1 MIIRALFLCLSG
13 LMIFQSGSVAEQ
25 GKTRNLRNVSP
36 RVERSDIRP
45 DLAIKFEDVAQ
56 LKIGSRKSMFHM
68 GEMIT
73 IDIALLNTSPQPL
86 FFRKLSDLDINATSS
101 TGQKMAVQRYG
112 VPERAMVPA
121 AFVRLSPGEIVV
133 NSFQLLVGCDK
144 RAFTQTSGEDDRTIF
159 DRGLFLNWGDACLPN
174 PESETVM
181 LSVKLRNNFVVLPSR
196 SEKLRSAVG
205 TINSNSLEIILK

>member
-25 GKTRNLRNVSP
+25 GKTRNLRNVPP

-45 DLAIKFEDVAQ
+45 DLAIKFQDVAQ

-101 TGQKMAVQRYG
+101 AGQKMTVQRYG

-133 NSFQLLVGCDK
+133 NSFQLLVGCDR
-144 RAFTQTSGEDDRTIF
+144 RAFTQTSGEDDRTVF

-174 PESETVM
+174 PESETYM
-181 LSVKLRNNFVVLPSR
+181 LSIKLRNNFVVLPSR
-196 SEKLRSAVG
+196 TEKLRSAVG